1 MIDQKGEIVPQR
13 GRRHGGNR
21 AGGTARLRVTSGSKR
36 RSRAEPIAAAELGG
50 SVSWVVYAFSGP
62 VLWAISVHL
71 DKYLVERFF
80 KNSDV
85 AVLLVF
91 TAFAGVLLLPFIW
104 LFEPSVTDV
113 GAGSIALILLSGI
126 LYMGAMLL
134 YLQALQ
140 AEEASVVAPY
150 FQAGPLFG
158 YVLAYL
164 VLGETL
170 SGRQLAGG
178 VLIIIGALI
187 VSLRFERGMRLFK
200 ARLAALMLPCGLALA
215 LSALIFKIFAIEV
228 EFWTTTF
235 WMFVGEAVFGCALL
249 LIPNYRREFL
259 TILRTN
265 TVAVL
270 SINGSNELINIG
282 GGLGNRY
289 ALLFAPLSLVQAI
302 GSTTTLFVFAFGV
315 VLSLVWPKLG
325 REDLS
330 RRELTQK
337 AAAAVLVAL
346 GVALVT
352 R

>member
-1 MIDQKGEIVPQR
+1 
-13 GRRHGGNR
+13 
-21 AGGTARLRVTSGSKR
+21 
-36 RSRAEPIAAAELGG
+36 
-50 SVSWVVYAFSGP
+50 VSWVVYAFSGP

-80 KNSDV
+80 KHSHV
-85 AVLLVF
+85 AVMLLF
-91 TAFAGVLLLPFIW
+91 TAFAGVLLMPFIW
-104 LFEPSVTDV
+104 LFQPSVTSA
-113 GAGSIALILLSGI
+113 GARNIALIVCSGI
-126 LYMGAMLL
+126 LYMSALLL
-134 YLQALQ
+134 YLRALQ

-158 YVLAYL
+158 YALAYL

-170 SGRQLAGG
+170 TGRQLTGG
-178 VLIIIGALI
+178 ILILIGALI
-187 VSLRFERGMRLFK
+187 VSVRFDQGPRIFK
-200 ARLAALMLPCGLALA
+200 ARLAALMLPCGFAMA
-215 LSALIFKIFAIEV
+215 LSGLIFKIFAIEV

-235 WMFVGEAVFGCALL
+235 WMFAGEAVFGCALL
-249 LIPNYRREFL
+249 LIPFYRREFMKM
-259 TILRTN
+259 LRAN
-265 TVAVL
+265 TVALL

-289 ALLFAPLSLVQAI
+289 ALMFAPLSLVQAI

-315 VLSLVWPKLG
+315 VLSLVWPRLG

-330 RRELTQK
+330 GRELLQK
-337 AAAAVLVAL
+337 GVAAVLVAL